1 MQSTS
6 VYLASTSPRRREL
19 LKQIGV
25 QLTILSVDVDEAPLL
40 NESAQAY
47 VQRLSQ
53 AKAAAGWGKV
63 EEGRLSLMPVLG
75 SDTSVVLDGVILGK
89 PKSKVQCVETLMS
102 LSGRTHQVMTAV
114 TLQLAEKVAT
124 QLSVTDVTFRVLRE
138 EEVLCYWDT
147 GEPLDKAGGYGI
159 QGYGAVFVQSIAGS
173 YSGVVGLPIEKTV
186 VLLNQFNVPFWQN
199 S

>member
-1 MQSTS
+1 MQLTS
-6 VYLASTSPRRREL
+6 LYLASTSPRRREL

-25 QLTILSVDVDEAPLL
+25 QLTTLPVGVNETPLL

-53 AKAAAGWGKV
+53 AKAAAGWSRV
-63 EEGRLSLMPVLG
+63 VADQLSLMPVLG
-75 SDTSVVLDGVILGK
+75 SDTSVVLEGAILGK
-89 PKSKVQCVETLMS
+89 PESKSQCVETLMS

-114 TLQLAEKVAT
+114 TLQLAEKRAT
-124 QLSVTDVTFRVLRE
+124 QLSVTDVTFRVLSE
-138 EEVLCYWDT
+138 EDALRYWNT

-159 QGYGAVFVQSIAGS
+159 QGFGAVFVQSIAGS